1 MNCPSLFNMLG
12 LRPLHA
18 TGMQAFDVDN
28 KYGRYALER
37 VYEDICGIT
46 SGPMPDVVVR
56 SVASVLC
63 TKHQSWL
70 AHHNVVHVMLSR
82 YL

>member
-1 MNCPSLFNMLG
+1 MTAVCARFSSLGG
-12 LRPLHA
+12 LQVSRSRCCSSLKLAAHIS
-18 TGMQAFDVDN
+18 QVFDVDN

-56 SVASVLC
+56 S
-63 TKHQSWL
+63 T
-70 AHHNVVHVMLSR
+70 
-82 YL
+82 